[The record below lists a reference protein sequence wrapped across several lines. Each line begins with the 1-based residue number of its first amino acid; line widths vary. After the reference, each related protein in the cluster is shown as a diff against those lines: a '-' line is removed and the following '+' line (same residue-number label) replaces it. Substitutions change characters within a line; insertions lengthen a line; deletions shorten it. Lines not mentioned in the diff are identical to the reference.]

1 MDASSIITEGA
12 AAAAFAKILVDFVK
26 MSPVYSP
33 SALLPILGLLFGEG
47 AAFLLAATNPE
58 VVFTRAVVAITVLV
72 GISAAAG
79 AMGITAA
86 QNQANK

>member
-1 MDASSIITEGA
+1 MDAADIITQGA

-33 SALLPILGLLFGEG
+33 PALLPILGLAFGEI
-47 AAFLLAATNPE
+47 AAFLLAATNE
-58 VVFTRAVVAITVLV
+58 NLVFSRSVIAITVLV

-79 AMGITAA
+79 AMGLTAA

>member
-1 MDASSIITEGA
+1 MDAADIITQGA

-33 SALLPILGLLFGEG
+33 PALLPILGLLFGEL
-47 AAFLLAATNPE
+47 AAFLLAATNADL
-58 VVFTRAVVAITVLV
+58 VFTRSVIAITVLV